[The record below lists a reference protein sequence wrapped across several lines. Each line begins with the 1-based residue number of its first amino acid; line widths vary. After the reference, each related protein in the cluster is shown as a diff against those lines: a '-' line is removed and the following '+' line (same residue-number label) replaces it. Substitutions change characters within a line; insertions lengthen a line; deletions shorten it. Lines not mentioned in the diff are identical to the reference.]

1 MRHIIPR
8 GLPAAPSLG
17 QRRQDIGHSEIPR
30 QRRFP
35 LQFGLDELSQ
45 VRRQLDRRQLFLN
58 LRDCSFLVLQEDANR
73 RLVTEDKTG
82 GDRRPITI
90 NLKAGDAGT
99 NVQRG

>member
-17 QRRQDIGHSEIPR
+17 QRRQDIGHSEISR

-45 VRRQLDRRQLFLN
+45 VRRQLDRQLM
-58 LRDCSFLVLQEDANR
+58 R
-73 RLVTEDKTG
+73 REIGQTCKLGHSWG
-82 GDRRPITI
+82 G
-90 NLKAGDAGT
+90 LWEMKVAFF
-99 NVQRG
+99 